1 MKLLFDE
8 NLSFRLVAALA
19 DIYPESAHVRDL
31 GLLGG
36 EDTAIWTHAADHGFV
51 LTSKDTDFYDRSVF
65 YGAPPKVLWL
75 RIGNGTVA
83 ETADLLSAP
92 VHLDPQ
98 VLRRSNSYF
107 PSIASARRP
116 VICPRPLARR
126 GPA

>member
-36 EDTAIWTHAADHGFV
+36 EDAAIWTHAADHGFV

-83 ETADLLSAP
+83 ETADLLR
-92 VHLDPQ
+92 HQFILIRMFYDDPTATF
-98 VLRRSNSYF
+98 L
-107 PSIASARRP
+107 PLHRP
-116 VICPRPLARR
+116 GVR
-126 GPA
+126 